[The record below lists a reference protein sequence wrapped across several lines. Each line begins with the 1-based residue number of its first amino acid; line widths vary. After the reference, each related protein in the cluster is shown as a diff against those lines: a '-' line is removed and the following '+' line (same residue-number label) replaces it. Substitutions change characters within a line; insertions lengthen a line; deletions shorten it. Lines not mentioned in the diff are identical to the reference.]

1 MKIRLTVD
9 GQVATATLYDNATA
23 RDFAELLPLSLTLT
37 DYARIE
43 RIADLPQRLT
53 RGSAES
59 TVPVKAG
66 DLAYYAPWGN
76 LAIFVE
82 DGTGNYTGDLMRLG
96 AVETGLPALQRPGPL
111 QVTIEQGQSV
121 PV

>member
-9 GQVATATLYDNATA
+9 GEVTTATLYDSTAA
-23 RDFAELLPLSLTLT
+23 RDFAALLLSLTLT

-43 RIADLPQRLT
+43 RIADLPK
-53 RGSAES
+53 GSTERNAEKGM
-59 TVPVKAG
+59 VPAKAG

-82 DGTGNYTGDLMRLG
+82 DGTGNYT
-96 AVETGLPALQRPGPL
+96 A
-111 QVTIEQGQSV
+111 I
-121 PV
+121 